1 MRNRR
6 LAAEGA
12 LLLAALLY
20 GITFPLVR
28 DALRDITPFAYLVG
42 RFVVAVACVAPF
54 AVRGYRAVNSAD
66 RRLVVTAGVFAGL
79 FLFGGYA
86 TQTVGLQYTSAS
98 TSAFITGL
106 NVVFVP
112 VIVAVM
118 HRRLPSRAVGGG
130 IAIATVG
137 LYLLTG
143 ADVSIGRGE
152 LLTLACAVLFALHIV
167 VISAYVNRVPQS
179 PFTTVQLA
187 LVAMLCVP
195 PTGAQGVGSVTA
207 LAIFAVVFTG
217 IACSAIALPLQV
229 WGQRRIPPTRAAL
242 ILLSEPVFAAIASY
256 VNGERLGGTRVAGAA
271 VILVGIALAELGPR
285 GSSLPAE
292 VPHLS

>member
-12 LLLAALLY
+12 LVLAALFY

-42 RFVVAVACVAPF
+42 RFTVAVLCVAPF
-54 AVRGYRAVNSAD
+54 AVGAFRAASTSD
-66 RRLVVTAGVFAGL
+66 RRLLLRAGL
-79 FLFGGYA
+79 LAGAFLFAGYA

-118 HRRLPSRAVGGG
+118 QRRLPSPAVGTG
-130 IAIATVG
+130 IALAVAG

-143 ADVSIGRGE
+143 TDVQLGRGD
-152 LLTLACAVLFALHIV
+152 LLTLAGALLFAFHIV
-167 VISAYVNRVPQS
+167 AIGSYVNRVPQS
-179 PFTTVQLA
+179 SFTTMQLA
-187 LVAMLCVP
+187 VVAALCIP
-195 PTGAQGVGSVTA
+195 PAGAQGVGTVTA
-207 LAIFAVVFTG
+207 FAIFAIVFTG
-217 IACSAIALPLQV
+217 IACSAIALPLQL
-229 WGQRRIPPTRAAL
+229 WGQRQIAPTRAAL
-242 ILLSEPVFAAIASY
+242 ILLSEPVFAAVASY
-256 VNGERLGGTRVAGAA
+256 VNGERLDTTQVVGAA
-271 VILVGIALAELGPR
+271 VILVGIAVSELAPR

-292 VPHLS
+292 VPHLT